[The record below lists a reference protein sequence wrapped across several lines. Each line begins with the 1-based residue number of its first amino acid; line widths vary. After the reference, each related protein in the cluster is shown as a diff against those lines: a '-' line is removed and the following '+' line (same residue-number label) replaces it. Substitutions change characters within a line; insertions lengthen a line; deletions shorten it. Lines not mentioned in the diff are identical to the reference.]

1 MTFQIYWHK
10 VVYNVFLYFCIYLW
24 VDSLGKTLMLG
35 GIRSRKRRGWQRMT
49 WLDGIT
55 DSMGM
60 SLSKLRELLMDRG
73 AWCAVIHGVTKS
85 QTWLSDWTELYIFN
99 TVIIIS
105 FKTWLINKNLSVI
118 LWRPSFQFCSFFLFI
133 YFLVSLCFKNIDW
146 FSILIYF
153 KLF

>member
-35 GIRSRKRRGWQRMT
+35 GIRSRRRRGWQRMT

>member
-1 MTFQIYWHK
+1 M
-10 VVYNVFLYFCIYLW
+10 YNVFLYFCIYLW

-35 GIRSRKRRGWQRMT
+35 GIRSRRRRGWQRMT

-73 AWCAVIHGVTKS
+73 AWCTVIHGVTKS

>member
-35 GIRSRKRRGWQRMT
+35 GIRSRKRRWWQRMT